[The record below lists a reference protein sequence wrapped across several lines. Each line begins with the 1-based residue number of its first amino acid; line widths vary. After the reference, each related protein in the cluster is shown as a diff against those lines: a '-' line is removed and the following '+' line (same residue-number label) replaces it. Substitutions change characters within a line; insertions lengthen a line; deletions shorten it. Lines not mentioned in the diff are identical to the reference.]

1 MRKYRT
7 KWSSGIA
14 WLFSLWLVIAPAF
27 VFASS
32 DCACDVEAR
41 GGCCASTPAEN
52 AGCCAS
58 TPAENAGCC
67 ASEPAAPSQKSCCS
81 TDLSEES
88 SSDPSCSDCKLCSK
102 TSEPQRWDRAE
113 RVELKRWFFQAFLQE
128 PLEWQLAPVPAPI
141 VALDEVANHSPP
153 LPLRP
158 SRAPPSMGIYST

>member
-7 KWSSGIA
+7 KWRTSVA

-32 DCACDVEAR
+32 DCACDSAAQ
-41 GGCCASTPAEN
+41 G
-52 AGCCAS
+52 GCCAS

-67 ASEPAAPSQKSCCS
+67 ASEPVAPTQESCCS

-88 SSDPSCSDCKLCSK
+88 SSDPSCSDCKLCSN
-102 TSEPQRWDRAE
+102 TNEPQRWDRAE
-113 RVELKRWFFQAFLQE
+113 RVELKRWLFQAFLQE
-128 PLEWQLAPVPAPI
+128 PLEGQLAPLPAPI

-153 LPLRP
+153 LQLRP
-158 SRAPPSMGIYST
+158 SRAPPSMGI